1 MTAPDKKN
9 DLIVTCLKTFGKL
22 TIDEA
27 KKMALIVVNEMIEE
41 HEIITHT
48 DNEMK
53 AFYLGYWKRVKNE
66 IEKL

>member
-1 MTAPDKKN
+1 MTAIDKRN
-9 DLIVTCLKTFGKL
+9 DLIVTCLKTFEKL
-22 TIDEA
+22 TIDEV

-48 DNEMK
+48 EQEVK

-66 IEKL
+66 IQKL